1 MRVALAAVWAVILSG
16 GIVQMANGLQ
26 TELLGVR
33 AGQEAFPPWTIGVLM
48 AGYYVGY
55 SSASFLSR
63 AIIRRFGHVRTIA
76 TALFVAAAAIVLH
89 AVIVTPI
96 AWTV

>member
-33 AGQEAFPPWTIGVLM
+33 AGLEAFRHG
-48 AGYYVGY
+48 A
-55 SSASFLSR
+55 SAC
-63 AIIRRFGHVRTIA
+63 
-76 TALFVAAAAIVLH
+76 
-89 AVIVTPI
+89 
-96 AWTV
+96 